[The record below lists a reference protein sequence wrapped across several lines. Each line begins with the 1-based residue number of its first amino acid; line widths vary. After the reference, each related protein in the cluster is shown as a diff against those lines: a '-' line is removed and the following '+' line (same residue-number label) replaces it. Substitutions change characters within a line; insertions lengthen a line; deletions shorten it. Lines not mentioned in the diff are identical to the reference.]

1 MMEKKVN
8 LKRKALDLAREH
20 KGVSSILLSMKLKLS
35 IEEAEHLAKSTN
47 EEYRKRVEN
56 TKRTR
61 FQPAVR
67 APLKRVYRK
76 MTKLYEHEHFAK
88 TAN

>member
-1 MMEKKVN
+1 MN

-20 KGVSSILLSMKLKLS
+20 KGVSSVLLMIKLKISYDLAESLS
-35 IEEAEHLAKSTN
+35 KSTN
-47 EEYRKRVEN
+47 EEYLRRCEN

-67 APLKRVYRK
+67 APVKRVYRK
-76 MTKLYEHEHFAK
+76 MTILPDKQQLTK
-88 TAN
+88 TAT